1 MSKYKKAKQSPAL
14 KKKYRDYSSDE
25 DEADLLDD
33 VNLIGNISDS
43 SNLHSRSQNVVR
55 VDLEAA
61 KYSPRRGGTDG
72 GGGKKSASANK
83 NPNSSAYAVNQITTN
98 VFAPLANGQ
107 YHSTKCKNFGIMLLV
122 ITIIVLILVTEAI
135 EALEAIVVLTLCLGA
150 LSFAL
155 LQTFSLLDKDT
166 GTSRMQEVAGF
177 IYQGAQGFFKTQY
190 TAIGGIAIIVSFLLF
205 FGFLYRPVLEGNT
218 GMTSFTLAF
227 ITAVS
232 FLVGCVCSCL
242 AGYVGLW
249 ISVRT
254 NVRVASAARRSYME
268 AIQVA
273 MQGGIIAAIV
283 VVALVVSG
291 ILLLYLIYE
300 DLFVGANNVVSH
312 SNEVPILLVG
322 YGFGASFVALF
333 AQLGGGIYT
342 KAADVGADLVGK
354 VEASL
359 PEDDPRNPAV
369 IADLVGDNVGDC
381 AGRGA
386 DLFES
391 IAAEIIS
398 AMILGGT
405 MATQT
410 NVTGTG
416 FVMFP
421 LVIHAFDLIVSSL
434 GYFMV
439 SSRSRGGLHDGSAEL
454 GTPLDVLKRGFF
466 VAGFFSLG
474 TFSFTCKWLLSTP
487 EAPDAWWHFMLCGWY
502 GMAAGYLS
510 VFITTYYTSTEYRP
524 VRDIAEASTSGHATN
539 IIMGISVGME
549 STAMPIIV
557 VSIAILASYWTG
569 DLSGL
574 KDPNKE
580 AIGGLFGT
588 AVATMGMLST
598 AVYVLGMDFFGPIA
612 DNAGGIVE
620 MSDQPAR
627 VRDITDELDAVGNTT
642 KAATKGFAV
651 CSATLAAFLLFSAF
665 EDEVASL
672 RNGEPLGPIDIS
684 VPEIFVAGMLGA
696 MLIFYF
702 TSMTL
707 RAVGDTAAEVVV
719 EVRKQFE
726 EEPGILTGAVQ
737 PDYRSCVTIVAKAS
751 LRKMIKPG
759 LLVVIFPII
768 VGVVFRF
775 LGDTQG
781 KDPLMGAKAI
791 CSFLMFATVSG
802 VLCSLFLN
810 NAGGA
815 WDNAKKLIETG
826 AFGGKGSEAHKAA
839 VTGDTVGDPFK
850 DTSGPSLH
858 VVIKL
863 LSTITLVMA
872 PIFVSVVTGSKGDD
886 ATSQVTNP
894 NLPAIPTGN

>member
-1 MSKYKKAKQSPAL
+1 MSKYKAKKSPMT
-14 KKKYRDYSSDE
+14 KKYRDYSSDE
-25 DEADLLDD
+25 GEDDNDHRMED

-61 KYSPRRGGTDG
+61 KKSPRRDG
-72 GGGKKSASANK
+72 NVASNL
-83 NPNSSAYAVNQITTN
+83 NRSSSAYAVNQITTN

-107 YHSTKCKNFGIMLLV
+107 YHSTKCKNFGIFLLLV
-122 ITIIVLILVTEAI
+122 AIVVLVLITEAV

-150 LSFAL
+150 LSFAMT
-155 LQTFSLLDKDT
+155 QTLMLLDKDT

-190 TAIGGIAIIVSFLLF
+190 TAIGGIAIVVSMVLF
-205 FGFLYRPVLEGNT
+205 FGFLYRPVPEGNA
-218 GMTSFTLAF
+218 GMTAFSMALITSLSF
-227 ITAVS
+227 V
-232 FLVGCVCSCL
+232 VGCVCSCL

-283 VVALVVSG
+283 VVALVVG
-291 ILLLYLIYE
+291 GLLILYLIFE
-300 DLFVGANNVVSH
+300 DIFVGQNNVVSH
-312 SNEVPILLVG
+312 ANEVPILLVG

-405 MATQT
+405 MATQA
-410 NVTGTG
+410 NVNGTG

-421 LVIHAFDLIVSSL
+421 LVIHAFDLVVSSI

-439 SSRSRGGLHDGSAEL
+439 SFRSRGGLHDGSAEL

-466 VAGFFSLG
+466 VAGFFSIG
-474 TFSFTCKWLLSTP
+474 TFSFTCKWLLSTQQ
-487 EAPDAWWHFMLCGWY
+487 APDAWWHFMLCGWY
-502 GMAAGYLS
+502 GMVAGYAS

-524 VRDIAEASTSGHATN
+524 VRDIGLASTSGHATN

-549 STAMPIIV
+549 STGMPILV

-569 DLSGL
+569 EASGML
-574 KDPNKE
+574 GPNKVP
-580 AIGGLFGT
+580 IGGLFGT

-672 RNGEPLGPIDIS
+672 RNGEPLGAIDIS

-696 MLIFYF
+696 MLIFFF

-726 EEPGILTGAVQ
+726 EQPGILSGDVQ
-737 PDYRSCVTIVAKAS
+737 PDYRSCVAIVAKAS
-751 LRKMIKPG
+751 LRKMVKPG
-759 LLVVIFPII
+759 LLVVVFPVL
-768 VGVVFRF
+768 VGVTFRF
-775 LGDTQG
+775 LGDTEG
-781 KDPLMGAKAI
+781 KDPLLGAKAI
-791 CSFLMFATVSG
+791 CAFLMFATCSG

-826 AFGGKGSEAHKAA
+826 KFGGKGSDAHKAA

-872 PIFVSVVTGSKGDD
+872 PLFVTV
-886 ATSQVTNP
+886 ATSGSVNDDSTTQVTNP
-894 NLPAIPTGN
+894 NLPAVPTGQ